1 MSLKRF
7 VIDGFGQVELNQVA
21 FRRDGRIAAQCKL
34 NSTDFASAPAENGM
48 LLVVDEVKR
57 EVRLPG
63 ATETEP
69 VALVYSSEHIY
80 DERTP
85 GLKNFANFKDS
96 FLPRMGY
103 LSKGDRYTTNCLAYD
118 DGEFATEADLKTA
131 IDAAAT
137 TAVYAGICVNG
148 AHKLSAT
155 KPTYGPVLKVR
166 NGFTMPDGTYG
177 VQLVCVAE

>member
-1 MSLKRF
+1 MTLKRF
-7 VIDGFGQVELNQVA
+7 GIDGFGQVELNQVA
-21 FRRDGRIAAQCKL
+21 FRRDGRVAAQCKL
-34 NSTDFASAPAENGM
+34 NTTDFATTPAENGM

-63 ATETEP
+63 ATEAEP

-85 GLKNFANFKDS
+85 GLKNYANYIDS
-96 FLPRMGY
+96 FLPRLGY
-103 LSKGDRYTTNCLAYD
+103 LAKGDRYTTNCLAYD
-118 DGEFATEADLKTA
+118 SDEFATEAALKTA
-131 IDAAAT
+131 INAVAT
-137 TAVYAGICVNG
+137 TPVYAGICVNG
-148 AHKLSAT
+148 AHFLSAT